1 MAEEIGRH
9 RLLRAA
15 LFWMLA
21 AGAVLLMGA
30 LAWVP
35 RYVEMC
41 DMLRLRQD
49 AVRIR
54 TRRAE
59 RLDALRA
66 EAVALRTEPFTVE
79 SVMRTE
85 LRIRA
90 DGEEVVRIAAAHE
103 TLRTDATDA
112 AQPGPEPLERFL
124 SPFAQDPFFRGA
136 VFVLCCA
143 MLVCAFATAGVGG
156 MLKPRV
162 ARGG

>member
-1 MAEEIGRH
+1 MAEEVAWQ
-9 RLLRAA
+9 RLLRAT
-15 LFWMLA
+15 LFWTLA

-41 DMLRLRQD
+41 DLKRRHQVAARDTTRL
-49 AVRIR
+49 
-54 TRRAE
+54 TE
-59 RLDALRA
+59 RLDALRV
-66 EAVALRTEPFTVE
+66 EATALRTEPFTIE

-90 DGEEVVRIAAAHE
+90 DGEEVVRMGVSHN
-103 TLRTDATDA
+103 TLRIDATADT
-112 AQPGPEPLERFL
+112 QPGPEPLERFL

-143 MLVCAFATAGVGG
+143 MLVCAFATAGLGG
-156 MLKPRV
+156 MLK
-162 ARGG
+162 ARRA